1 MDYRPLLKYMDLKNA
16 RAVLAAT
23 TVPWEEASRYG
34 TVITDEHE
42 RIMEFQEKPAEPKY
56 RI

>member
-23 TVPWEEASRYG
+23 TVPWKKQAD
-34 TVITDEHE
+34 TVL
-42 RIMEFQEKPAEPKY
+42 
-56 RI
+56 